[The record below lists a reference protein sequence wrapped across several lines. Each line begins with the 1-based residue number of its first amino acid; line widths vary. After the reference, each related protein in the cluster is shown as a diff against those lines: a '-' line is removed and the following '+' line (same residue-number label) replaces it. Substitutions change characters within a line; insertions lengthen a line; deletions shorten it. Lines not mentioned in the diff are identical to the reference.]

1 MYLRICEVRIYADLL
16 YQIVIQIVSGVRL
29 SGTTMESENTISNH
43 HLQEILQIIHD
54 ENMGIIGTRYLYRN
68 DNLMGN
74 HELLQKW
81 ILKKNKA
88 MRSLPISTD
97 NFEIF

>member
-1 MYLRICEVRIYADLL
+1 M
-16 YQIVIQIVSGVRL
+16 VIQIVSGVRL